1 MGIQFEQ
8 ARAPMCGVRTSGLVV
23 VRMESVRGN
32 SLRRDPSDEFAPQR
46 PVFAR
51 ERSSAGPRGEEASSL
66 GGGLAVKLVSFS
78 WFVWFPPAHNLF
90 REVDNE
96 IASEI
101 CREVASRPLSEIA
114 GEIANEIPVKFVPL

>member
-1 MGIQFEQ
+1 M
-8 ARAPMCGVRTSGLVV
+8 
-23 VRMESVRGN
+23 
-32 SLRRDPSDEFAPQR
+32 
-46 PVFAR
+46 
-51 ERSSAGPRGEEASSL
+51 
-66 GGGLAVKLVSFS
+66 KLVSFS